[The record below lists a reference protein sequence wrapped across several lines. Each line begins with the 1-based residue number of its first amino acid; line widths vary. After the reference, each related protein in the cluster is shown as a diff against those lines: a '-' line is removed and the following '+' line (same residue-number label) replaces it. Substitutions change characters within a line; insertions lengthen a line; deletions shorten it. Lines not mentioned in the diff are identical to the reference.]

1 MVNFFSYGGDIKY
14 KASKMFCNTT
24 VSVWKNIVFAAEM
37 IKAYK
42 SGNEAWYFGILRL
55 CVDRYKPSIQP
66 CHHRLESLHVTIRP

>member
-55 CVDRYKPSIQP
+55 
-66 CHHRLESLHVTIRP
+66 